1 MSCRTEPGYITS
13 ALVYFGGDNADSV
26 GDAGDKKRC
35 QDSPCLMSWD
45 DISWKHAAAP
55 TTIFWTDDWTNLDPH
70 LRGLPRIRESWHK
83 LLARIPWMAWS
94 KSCLDSSGAWIHLD
108 SYGLS
113 SYFCYFYGE
122 FICCLKHCKSR
133 DTWRCLDMMF
143 KFVAQPFSH
152 LMPLCFRDFWGAPSR
167 GYFLGVFLMLGIG
180 LLSLTRAVSLDLMKV
195 LGFPFGRS
203 TVWGIQRELFFDV
216 FVTILGKSQFSVKS
230 IVHVYFNIYIHI
242 IWKVK
247 ICLS

>member
-1 MSCRTEPGYITS
+1 MSHRTWIYHKCLGIFRWRQCWLCWWCWWQKEMSRFTMFDVLGRHLVKTRCSTNNNSSDRRLDKPGS
-13 ALVYFGGDNADSV
+13 AS
-26 GDAGDKKRC
+26 
-35 QDSPCLMSWD
+35 
-45 DISWKHAAAP
+45 
-55 TTIFWTDDWTNLDPH
+55 
-70 LRGLPRIRESWHK
+70 RGLPRIRESWHK

-230 IVHVYFNIYIHI
+230 IVHVYFNIYIYI
-242 IWKVK
+242 SFGK
-247 ICLS
+247 LRFA